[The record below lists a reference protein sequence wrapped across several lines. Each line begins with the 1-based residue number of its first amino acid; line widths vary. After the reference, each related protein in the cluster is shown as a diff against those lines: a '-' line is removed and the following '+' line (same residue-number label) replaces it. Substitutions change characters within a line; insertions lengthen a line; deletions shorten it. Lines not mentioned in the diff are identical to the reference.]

1 MTSFDS
7 RARNVISRHLSQ
19 KNAHEYSVGSV
30 IEDVDHIILRFYH
43 SAHCLISTTLP
54 RYHAEE
60 TKSKL

>member
-7 RARNVISRHLSQ
+7 RAQNVISRHLSQ

-54 RYHAEE
+54 R
-60 TKSKL
+60 